1 MTPQI
6 LPVPRPS
13 TVEGLYL
20 GTATPW
26 ESVLSEEI
34 RAYDLYP
41 EGVRAWSCT
50 SCTAR
55 HLTERRRQFPER
67 EVAMKEGGWVRFWA
81 VRAPSRR
88 KKDDLKRWSSR
99 QNSFPRLLKGL
110 VVPPLPL
117 TEKAAAWAP
126 PQFTHLATH
135 RKERPFFALA
145 QSWQKRVNRSS
156 PDDASLSCSGA
167 AGSDSS
173 ARANT
178 YRIEI
183 KWPLKGRSGKKDPYL
198 IFCYLWKAEA
208 ESEYQS
214 PNFKTRVRH
223 TPFKWGSE
231 VCSGGRAP
239 HTYARPKPITY
250 WQYRSSGIY
259 ADYPGHLIKNG
270 FGAPSPTWRPTAPFE
285 RGWGAAQLAVEN
297 REEVWRKVRRHTTNR
312 RNTPFRHRHQSIWNQ
327 KRSAIPLF
335 DYHLLD
341 IIYILCRY

>member
-1 MTPQI
+1 
-6 LPVPRPS
+6 
-13 TVEGLYL
+13 
-20 GTATPW
+20 
-26 ESVLSEEI
+26 
-34 RAYDLYP
+34 
-41 EGVRAWSCT
+41 
-50 SCTAR
+50 
-55 HLTERRRQFPER
+55 
-67 EVAMKEGGWVRFWA
+67 MKEGGWVRFWA

-135 RKERPFFALA
+135 RKERPFSALA

-183 KWPLKGRSGKKDPYL
+183 KWPLKGRSGKKIPTS
-198 IFCYLWKAEA
+198 FSATFGKQMRKANISHQTSKR
-208 ESEYQS
+208 ESA
-214 PNFKTRVRH
+214 TRPSNVAPRCVR
-223 TPFKWGSE
+223 
-231 VCSGGRAP
+231 GGRAP

-297 REEVWRKVRRHTTNR
+297 REEVWRKVRRDTTNR